1 MPASTLSRTAVAA
14 LGLATAAALTLSAC
28 STSEDSADGKPSV
41 VASTNVW
48 GSVATAIAGDDANVK
63 SIIADPSTDPHSF
76 ESSPTDAAELTDA
89 DLVVYNGG
97 GYDEFVDKVLD
108 NAKSKRTVDAF
119 AINSDRTDR
128 NEHVFYDI
136 STVDAVANRIA
147 AQLAELDPP
156 KAKAYTDRATEF
168 AAKLRGISDI
178 TAGIARDHPKAPVAQ
193 TEPIAHYLLVA
204 AGVEDLTPPE
214 FEEAIEEG
222 TDPSPNA
229 VAATRDLLSSNKVRA
244 LVYNSQ
250 TEDKVTQEMKSAAEK
265 SGTRIV
271 QVTETLPEG
280 LDYIAWQT
288 QNARALAAALG

>member
-1 MPASTLSRTAVAA
+1 MPASTPSRTAVAA

-28 STSEDSADGKPSV
+28 SSSEDSADGKPSV

-63 SIIADPSTDPHSF
+63 AIIADPSADPHSF
-76 ESSPTDAAELTDA
+76 ESSPTDAADLTDA

-108 NAKSKRTVDAF
+108 SAKSKRTVDAF
-119 AINSDRTDR
+119 AINGDRTDR

-168 AAKLRGISDI
+168 ATKLRGISDI